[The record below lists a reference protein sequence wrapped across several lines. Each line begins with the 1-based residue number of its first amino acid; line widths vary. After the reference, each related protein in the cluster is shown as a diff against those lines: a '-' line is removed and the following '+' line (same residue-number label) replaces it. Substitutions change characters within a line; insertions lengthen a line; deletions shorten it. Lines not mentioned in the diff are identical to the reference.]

1 MIHGEIVMEDRR
13 AESGYILVTVA
24 ILLIVLLGFTALAV
38 DVGMLYASRTQ
49 SQRAADAGALA
60 GAFSFVLNPDVSDQ
74 PARAILDAK
83 KVATANTAMGTTI
96 TDAQVNVTVE
106 IPQRRVSVNIQ
117 RDEPT
122 FFAKVLS
129 SSTVNVGVTAV
140 AEAAANA
147 TSASCVKPWFIPN
160 TIMSSKAPC
169 EACASSPP
177 EVMAAGGVPTAY
189 AQGKFGQPMTV
200 KPQQGSGG
208 GSIAPGQYYIVQ
220 VTGPGADPYRDAIST
235 CLPALYSCFDSYP
248 VEPGAKVGPTKQGVE
263 DLVGKPAGYQYVD
276 LNEYRR
282 VSDST
287 IHDTAPGLV
296 IAPIVDLCAVTGFCP
311 GNDFPGGSGTTL
323 TVKGFALIFLDGMQ
337 GNDVQAHLINVYSCS
352 GVPPVGGDPTGSA
365 AFSIPIRLVH
375 K

>member
-1 MIHGEIVMEDRR
+1 MVMKRKK

-24 ILLIVLLGFTALAV
+24 VLLIVLLGFTALAV
-38 DVGMLYASRTQ
+38 DVGMLFASRTQ
-49 SQRAADAGALA
+49 SQRAADAAALA
-60 GAFSFVLNPDVSDQ
+60 GAFTFILDSNMSDQ
-74 PARAILDAK
+74 PGRAELNAR
-83 KVATANTAMGTTI
+83 KVATNNAAMGTTI
-96 TDAQVNVTVE
+96 TDAQVNVAVE
-106 IPQRRVSVNIQ
+106 VPERRVTVTIQ
-117 RDEPT
+117 RNEPT

-129 SSTVNVGVTAV
+129 SNSVNVGVTAV

-160 TIMSSKAPC
+160 TIMSNKKPC
-169 EACASSPP
+169 AACGSSPP
-177 EVMAAGGVPTAY
+177 EIMATGGDVTAY
-189 AQGKFGQPMTV
+189 AEGKFGQAMTV
-200 KPQQGSGG
+200 KPQQGNGG

-296 IAPIVDLCAVTGFCP
+296 IAPIVDLCAVTGYCP

-323 TVKGFALIFLDGMQ
+323 TVMGFALIFLDGMQ
-337 GNDVQAHLINVYSCS
+337 GNNVQAHLINVYPCS